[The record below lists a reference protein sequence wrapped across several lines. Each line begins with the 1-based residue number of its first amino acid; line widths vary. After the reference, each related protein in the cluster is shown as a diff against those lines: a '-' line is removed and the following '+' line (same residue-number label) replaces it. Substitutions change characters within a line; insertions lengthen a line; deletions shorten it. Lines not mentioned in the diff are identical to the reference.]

1 MGARAAARLDRLP
14 PYLFAQIE
22 EKIAAKRAAG
32 VDVITLGIGDPDTPT
47 FPAIIDSLC
56 EHAQRP
62 DTHQYPSNRG
72 RAGFREVIAEYY
84 DRRFGVALDPASEII
99 PALGAKEAVANIALA
114 FLDPG
119 DVALAADPGYPGYV
133 NGPIL
138 AGAEPVALPLSP
150 ALGFLPDLD
159 AIPAEVAAKARLMFL
174 NYPNNP
180 TGAVVDDD
188 FFARVVAFAREHDV
202 IVVHDNAYSEIT
214 FDGYVAPSFLATPG
228 AKDVGIE
235 ILSLSK
241 SFNMTG
247 WRVGAVVGNADLVSV
262 FWRLKT
268 NLDSGMF
275 EAVQE
280 AGITAL
286 RDCDD
291 DVAGMCALYERR
303 RDTLVSALRAIG
315 IDVAPPRGSIYLW
328 APVPEGET
336 SASFTERVLEEAGV
350 VVSPGAAFGGSGE
363 GFFRMSLTTPD
374 DRLNEAAERISRLV
388 PR

>member
-1 MGARAAARLDRLP
+1 VP
-14 PYLFAQIE
+14 E
-22 EKIAAKRAAG
+22 
-32 VDVITLGIGDPDTPT
+32 
-47 FPAIIDSLC
+47 
-56 EHAQRP
+56 
-62 DTHQYPSNRG
+62 
-72 RAGFREVIAEYY
+72 
-84 DRRFGVALDPASEII
+84 
-99 PALGAKEAVANIALA
+99 
-114 FLDPG
+114 
-119 DVALAADPGYPGYV
+119 
-133 NGPIL
+133 
-138 AGAEPVALPLSP
+138 
-150 ALGFLPDLD
+150 LGFLPDLD
-159 AIPAEVAAKARLMFL
+159 AVPADVAARARLMFL

-188 FFARVVAFAREHDV
+188 FFARVVDFARANDV

-247 WRVGAVVGNADLVSV
+247 WRVGAVVGNPDLVSV

-280 AGITAL
+280 AGMTAL
-286 RDCDD
+286 RECDE
-291 DVAGMCALYERR
+291 DVARMCALYERR
-303 RDTLVSALRAIG
+303 RDTLVSALGTIG
-315 IDVAPPRGSIYLW
+315 IEVAAPRGSIYVW
-328 APVPEGET
+328 APVPEGQT
-336 SASFTERVLEEAGV
+336 SAGFTEMVLEEAGV
-350 VVSPGAAFGGSGE
+350 VVSPGAAFGASGE